1 MLDRF
6 GFEKDLE
13 ELRADGDPC
22 KVEYYLNQRFMELKD
37 GCEDGQCCCYG
48 YFQGGEATAE
58 FEELLRRDKENKK
71 KADIVLVLDELEKHY
86 AQYKPELVAA
96 VHSVKESY
104 KSANTAKMS
113 CKTAASPPGARL
125 FCICLLEVKNCN
137 IASS

>member
-1 MLDRF
+1 MLDRY

-13 ELRADGDPC
+13 ELRAEGDPC

-58 FEELLRRDKENKK
+58 FEELLRRDQENKK

-86 AQYKPELVAA
+86 ARYKPELVAA

-104 KSANTAKMS
+104 K
-113 CKTAASPPGARL
+113 
-125 FCICLLEVKNCN
+125 
-137 IASS
+137 

>member
-1 MLDRF
+1 MLDRY

-13 ELRADGDPC
+13 ELRAEGDPC

-37 GCEDGQCCCYG
+37 GCEYGQCCCYG

-96 VHSVKESY
+96 VHSVKESF
-104 KSANTAKMS
+104 K
-113 CKTAASPPGARL
+113 
-125 FCICLLEVKNCN
+125 
-137 IASS
+137 